1 MLTARNRRWRPGQS
15 KQRARLTLDMID
27 PTAGSMDAELLS
39 EPRLVVEPGVAA
51 RVSAVAAPV
60 LQQLGYRL
68 VRIKISGEAGCT
80 VQIMAERPDG
90 TMLIDDCEAV
100 SRALSPVLDIA
111 DPIDRAYR
119 LEISSPGID
128 RPLVRRSDFERYSGH
143 LVKIEMAVAHQGRKR
158 FRGLLAGVEGDK
170 VRIRRDD
177 TPAGE
182 EADVLLTIE
191 DIGEAR
197 LVLTDELV
205 AESMRRGKAAER
217 ELKRE
222 LGIEPPQ
229 APHAKTRKHK
239 PAQKPAPKNTKKH
252 RLAAER
258 ARRGDIDPTEGD

>member
-1 MLTARNRRWRPGQS
+1 
-15 KQRARLTLDMID
+15 
-27 PTAGSMDAELLS
+27 MDAELLS

-143 LVKIEMAVAHQGRKR
+143 LVKVEMTVAHQGRKR
-158 FRGLLAGVEGDK
+158 FRGHLTGVEGDK

-177 TPAGE
+177 VPAGE
-182 EADVLLTIE
+182 EADVLLTME

-229 APHAKTRKHK
+229 APHAKTQKHQPAKK
-239 PAQKPAPKNTKKH
+239 PVPKPAPKNTKKH